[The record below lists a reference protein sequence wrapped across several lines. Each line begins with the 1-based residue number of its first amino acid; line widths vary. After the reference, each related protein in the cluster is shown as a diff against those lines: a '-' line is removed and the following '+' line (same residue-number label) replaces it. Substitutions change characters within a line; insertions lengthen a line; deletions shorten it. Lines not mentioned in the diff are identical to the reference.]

1 MLSLAH
7 RALLAFLLA
16 FAAQAN
22 AAPEF
27 RSVTENAAVTYDA
40 PSLRARKLSILSR
53 GYPLEIVVSLEGWA
67 KVRDANGEL
76 AWIEN
81 KAIGEKRIV
90 LVRVPVIDVRQAAD
104 DKSAV
109 VFRAEQ
115 NVVLDF
121 IEYSAPGWAKVA
133 HRDGQSGYV
142 RTSQVWGS

>member
-133 HRDGQSGYV
+133 HR
-142 RTSQVWGS
+142 

>member
-1 MLSLAH
+1 MIPWSR

-22 AAPEF
+22 PAPEF

-40 PSLRARKLSILSR
+40 PSLKGRKLSILSR

-81 KAIGEKRIV
+81 KAIGDKRSV
-90 LVRVPVIDVRQAAD
+90 LVRVPVVDVREAAN

-142 RTSQVWGS
+142 RTSQVWGV

>member
-1 MLSLAH
+1 MLSLAR
-7 RALLAFLLA
+7 RALFALLVA

-81 KAIGEKRIV
+81 KAIGEKRSV

-104 DKSAV
+104 DRSAV

-142 RTSQVWGS
+142 RTSQVWGA

>member
-1 MLSLAH
+1 MISLA
-7 RALLAFLLA
+7 RRTFLAFLLA

-27 RSVTENAAVTYDA
+27 RTIADNAAVTYDA
-40 PSLRARKLSILSR
+40 PSLKARKLSILSR

-76 AWIEN
+76 AWIDN
-81 KAIGEKRIV
+81 KALGDKRSV
-90 LVRVPVIDVRQAAD
+90 LVRVPVIDARQAAD
-104 DKSAV
+104 DKAPV

-121 IEYSAPGWAKVA
+121 VEYSAPGWAKVS

-142 RTSQVWGS
+142 RINQIWGA

>member
-1 MLSLAH
+1 MFALARH
-7 RALLAFLLA
+7 VLVAFLLA
-16 FAAQAN
+16 FAGQAN

-27 RSVTENAAVTYDA
+27 RSVTEDAAVTYDA

-53 GYPLEIVVSLEGWA
+53 GYPLEIVVSLAGWV

-76 AWIEN
+76 AWVEN
-81 KAIGEKRIV
+81 KAIGEKRSV
-90 LVRVPVIDVRQAAD
+90 LVRVPIIDVREAAN

-142 RTSQVWGS
+142 RTSQVWGV